1 MKSTLLI
8 CALGLSSVAFAQ
20 NNVVAQNNDKPRV
33 FVDGKG
39 TQNVSTNGS
48 EGGNRWFRT
57 GRADSTIG
65 AHDESMEITKDLQ
78 KNCGGVIITINQQA
92 ADYTIMMD
100 RESKQNRGLLRSNS
114 QVQVAN
120 RIGDVLGSN
129 ATHTVS
135 NAAKDACDLIVA
147 DWKQNGRIA
156 PVPAAQPIPAQPVQA
171 QQQVQPQVQPA
182 SEPVTPAQPQPT
194 VQPAVQNSQYQGAN
208 ISYKSSDVSSVDG
221 DQTSLGDA
229 ARAAKASKQ

>member
-1 MKSTLLI
+1 MKSTLLV
-8 CALGLSSVAFAQ
+8 CALGISSVAF
-20 NNVVAQNNDKPRV
+20 AQNNDKPRV
-33 FVDGKG
+33 FVAGKG
-39 TQNVSTNGS
+39 TENVSTNAS
-48 EGGNRWFRT
+48 SGGNHWFRT

-65 AHDESMEITKDLQ
+65 AHDESMEVTKDLQ
-78 KNCGGVIITINQQA
+78 KNCSGVIITINQQA

-120 RIGDVLGSN
+120 RMGDVLGSN

-135 NAAKDACDLIVA
+135 NAAKDACELILA

-156 PVPAAQPIPAQPVQA
+156 PVPAAQPIPAQPA
-171 QQQVQPQVQPA
+171 QTQPQAQPA
-182 SEPVTPAQPQPT
+182 SQPAAPAQQPT

-208 ISYKSSDVSSVDG
+208 ISYRSSDVSSVDS

-229 ARAAKASKQ
+229 ARAARASKQ

>member
-1 MKSTLLI
+1 MKNTLLV
-8 CALGLSSVAFAQ
+8 CALGISSIA
-20 NNVVAQNNDKPRV
+20 VAQDKPRV
-33 FVDGKG
+33 FVAGKG
-39 TQNVSTNGS
+39 TENVSTNAS
-48 EGGNRWFRT
+48 AGGNHWFRT

-65 AHDESMEITKDLQ
+65 AHDESMEVTKDLQ

-114 QVQVAN
+114 QIQVAN
-120 RIGDVLGSN
+120 RMGDVLGSS

-135 NAAKDACDLIVA
+135 NAAKDACELILA

-156 PVPAAQPIPAQPVQA
+156 PVPAAQPIPAQPI
-171 QQQVQPQVQPA
+171 
-182 SEPVTPAQPQPT
+182 PAQPQAQPT
-194 VQPAVQNSQYQGAN
+194 SQPTAPAQQTATQPKAQNAQFQGAT
-208 ISYKSSDVSSVDG
+208 ISYKSSEVSSVDG

-229 ARAAKASKQ
+229 ARAARASKQ

>member
-8 CALGLSSVAFAQ
+8 CTLGISSIA
-20 NNVVAQNNDKPRV
+20 VAQNNDKPRV
-33 FVDGKG
+33 FVAGKG

-65 AHDESMEITKDLQ
+65 AHDESMEVTKDLQ

-92 ADYTIMMD
+92 ADYTIMLD

-114 QVQVAN
+114 QIQVAN
-120 RIGDVLGSN
+120 RLGDVLGSN

-135 NAAKDACDLIVA
+135 NAAKDACELILA
-147 DWKQNGRIA
+147 DWRQNGKIV
-156 PVPAAQPIPAQPVQA
+156 PVPAAQPIPAQLA
-171 QQQVQPQVQPA
+171 QTQPQAQPA
-182 SEPVTPAQPQPT
+182 SQPAAPAQQPT

-208 ISYKSSDVSSVDG
+208 ISYRSSDVSSVDG